1 METRGRSVLKA
12 VIWNGIGLF
21 VMSIVGLLA
30 TGSATVGG
38 MLAVINT
45 AIGLTLYIVYERI
58 WAGIRWGRAHG

>member
-1 METRGRSVLKA
+1 MLKA

-45 AIGLTLYIVYERI
+45 AIGFTLYIVYERI
-58 WAGIRWGRAHG
+58 WARIRWGRAHG

>member
-1 METRGRSVLKA
+1 METRGRSVLNA

-45 AIGLTLYIVYERI
+45 AIGFTLYIVYERI
-58 WAGIRWGRAHG
+58 WARIRWGRAHG